1 MFRRFRGFQRFQKFR
16 NIRNIQNIQNIRNIR
31 RLSIKKEL
39 FMPVFPMNLSIASR
53 DIRAASS
60 LQNYFF
66 ILLKKKEGKKIASYP
81 IVSPYSNCYM

>member
-1 MFRRFRGFQRFQKFR
+1 MFRGFQRFQKFR
-16 NIRNIQNIQNIRNIR
+16 KFRNIQNIRK
-31 RLSIKKEL
+31 LSIKKEL

-66 ILLKKKEGKKIASYP
+66 IFPQKRRKKIC
-81 IVSPYSNCYM
+81 IISNSFS

>member
-1 MFRRFRGFQRFQKFR
+1 MFRGFQRFQKFHKFR
-16 NIRNIQNIQNIRNIR
+16 NIRNIRNLQNIRK
-31 RLSIKKEL
+31 LSIKKEL

-66 ILLKKKEGKKIASYP
+66 IFPQKRRKKIC
-81 IVSPYSNCYM
+81 IISNSFS

>member
-16 NIRNIQNIQNIRNIR
+16 NIQNIRK
-31 RLSIKKEL
+31 LSIKKEL

-60 LQNYFF
+60 
-66 ILLKKKEGKKIASYP
+66 S
-81 IVSPYSNCYM
+81 IVSVCPE

>member
-1 MFRRFRGFQRFQKFR
+1 MFRGFQRFQKF
-16 NIRNIQNIQNIRNIR
+16 QKFRNIR

-60 LQNYFF
+60 LQN
-66 ILLKKKEGKKIASYP
+66 
-81 IVSPYSNCYM
+81 